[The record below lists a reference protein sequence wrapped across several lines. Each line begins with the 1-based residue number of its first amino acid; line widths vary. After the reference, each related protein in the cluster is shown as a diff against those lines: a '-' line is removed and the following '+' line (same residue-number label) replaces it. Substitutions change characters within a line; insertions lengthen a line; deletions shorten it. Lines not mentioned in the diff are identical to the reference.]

1 MNNLIGTA
9 AMWLLIAHILT
20 WVQLNGQFKWE
31 WFKNHENIVVLLFSF
46 PVAWLFIQYQKT
58 AYLAFDG
65 SLWTLRLLGF
75 SGGIII
81 FFLMTWSLMGE
92 LPSVKNLICLMLAF
106 AIIGIQ
112 VFIK

>member
-1 MNNLIGTA
+1 MNNLGWMA

-31 WFKNHENIVVLLFSF
+31 WFKNNENWVVLLFSF

-58 AYLAFDG
+58 AYIAFG
-65 SLWTLRLLGF
+65 GELWTLRLLGF

-92 LPSVKNLICLMLAF
+92 LPSVKNLICLLLAF

-112 VFIK
+112 VLIK